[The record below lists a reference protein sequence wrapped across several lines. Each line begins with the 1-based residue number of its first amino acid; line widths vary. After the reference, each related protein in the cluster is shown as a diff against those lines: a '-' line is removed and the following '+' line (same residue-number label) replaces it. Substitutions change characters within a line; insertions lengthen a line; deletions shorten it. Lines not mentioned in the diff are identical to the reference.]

1 MRKTVRKR
9 KIIGHTFTAQFVQF
23 EEDDDDADEDED
35 AEEDIACIYKQNQ
48 QKNYLINELKLYVFY
63 CLKYEMCC
71 LLLLFL
77 PFN

>member
-23 EEDDDDADEDED
+23 EEEDDDADEDED

-48 QKNYLINELKLYVFY
+48 QKN
-63 CLKYEMCC
+63 
-71 LLLLFL
+71 
-77 PFN
+77 

>member
-23 EEDDDDADEDED
+23 EEEDDDADKD

-48 QKNYLINELKLYVFY
+48 QKKLTN
-63 CLKYEMCC
+63 K
-71 LLLLFL
+71 
-77 PFN
+77 

>member
-23 EEDDDDADEDED
+23 EEDDDADEDED

-48 QKNYLINELKLYVFY
+48 QKKN
-63 CLKYEMCC
+63 
-71 LLLLFL
+71 
-77 PFN
+77 